1 MYSVI
6 SLFDC
11 CSKNSIQ
18 RFLLSFPRCQGT
30 VLNAKDSGMNE
41 KSFEA
46 ECVCVCV
53 CVCVLVVVGGDIDMK
68 TGNRGALSK

>member
-6 SLFDC
+6 FLFDC

-18 RFLLSFPRCQGT
+18 RFLLSSPRCQGT
-30 VLNAKDSGMNE
+30 VLNAKGSGTNE

-46 ECVCVCV
+46 ECVCVC
-53 CVCVLVVVGGDIDMK
+53 CWGGADIDMK